1 MAKELSADDVLEFRL
16 DVINNLKL
24 HYEDHE
30 HGYINDS
37 IHLDIFLLSGDGNQL
52 IEIREKISKTKNE
65 EIILLKKYTSIRTV
79 SMSIWN
85 TKWLLIL
92 VWNEYIRFRIR
103 NKKLQKKV

>member
-37 IHLDIFLLSGDGNQL
+37 IHLDIFLLRGDGNQL

-65 EIILLKKYTSIRTV
+65 EIILLK
-79 SMSIWN
+79 N
-85 TKWLLIL
+85 IL
-92 VWNEYIRFRIR
+92 PSALCPCRFEI
-103 NKKLQKKV
+103 LSDF

>member
-37 IHLDIFLLSGDGNQL
+37 IHLDIFLLRGDGNQL

-79 SMSIWN
+79 SMSI
-85 TKWLLIL
+85 L
-92 VWNEYIRFRIR
+92 V
-103 NKKLQKKV
+103 

>member
-79 SMSIWN
+79 SMSI
-85 TKWLLIL
+85 
-92 VWNEYIRFRIR
+92 
-103 NKKLQKKV
+103 